1 MSLFLRVV
9 GGQLW
14 RIDGWLVCVMMSE
27 LDSWNGM
34 EKEEEL
40 IYIYMC
46 VFLLTRHRLMGYG
59 SDPVGSASP
68 SSSSHALKSAG
79 LGVSACKGVVIGWHC
94 YEQVSAMRF
103 FFTWHE
109 NRWSG
114 DQWVQGSRHRVAPF
128 LKPVNAINSSSHV
141 LVWVQ
146 PGQRACHRVAL
157 PCSSQRYKFFFTCHE
172 KRWAGFN
179 PVERPV
185 IVR

>member
-1 MSLFLRVV
+1 M
-9 GGQLW
+9 
-14 RIDGWLVCVMMSE
+14 E
-27 LDSWNGM
+27 WNGM
-34 EKEEEL
+34 EEEL

-68 SSSSHALKSAG
+68 SSHALRSAG

-114 DQWVQGSRHRVAPF
+114 VQWVQGSRHRVAPF
-128 LKPVNAINSSSHV
+128 LKPVNAINSSSLHV
-141 LVWVQ
+141 LVWVE
-146 PGQRACHRVAL
+146 PGQGACDHVATFL
-157 PCSSQRYKFFFTCHE
+157 ESESMLYVLLLLLRILAQHACKE
-172 KRWAGFN
+172 
-179 PVERPV
+179 VV
-185 IVR
+185 IVWHLFSSESML